1 MTKICIIDD
10 DKTDRFII
18 ERALKSVLDDLTI
31 SQAKNEETGH
41 TLVSNTLP
49 DIVIMDVNLVGSS
62 GHALAKRLKKELS
75 SHTFTIV
82 MMSGFVQSKSE
93 RYHTKL
99 EQENVIVKPMR
110 ISDYPNFVAEIM
122 SAHKKTLANELI
134 AA

>member
-18 ERALKSVLDDLTI
+18 ERALRSVMSDITI
-31 SQAKNEETGH
+31 TQAGNEETGH
-41 TLVSNTLP
+41 SLVCETLP
-49 DIVIMDVNLVGSS
+49 DIVVMDVNLVGSS
-62 GHALAKRLKKELS
+62 GHVLARRLKKELA

-99 EQENVIVKPMR
+99 DQKNVIVKPMR
-110 ISDYPNFVAEIM
+110 ISDYPKFVEEIM
-122 SAHKKTLANELI
+122 TAHKKTMSKVLV